1 MVQSRYPPVVAATIG
16 ERMSDIYNEGYADG
30 VVDTVNFIRENESID
45 INWRDVL
52 NAINIK
58 TILENVKVEC
68 PEHGGNFDC
77 TPFCKTCEGN
87 QEY

>member
-1 MVQSRYPPVVAATIG
+1 MSNKEWEDGDDAAL
-16 ERMSDIYNEGYADG
+16 YNDGY
-30 VVDTVNFIRENESID
+30 VNGIMDAVNLIRENEKIE

-52 NAINIK
+52 NATNIK
-58 TILENVKVEC
+58 AIIKSVKVEC
-68 PEHGGNFDC
+68 PEHGGAFDC